1 MSGIFSFVSKDD
13 NLTVIDLALD
23 EFLKKQRRQDKWLSF
38 DKNLLL
44 HTSRI
49 ELLKDN
55 LVSMQKEC
63 PERLIGVSMEFFH
76 SCEDSRAFLGFK

>member
-49 ELLKDN
+49 ELLK
-55 LVSMQKEC
+55 
-63 PERLIGVSMEFFH
+63 
-76 SCEDSRAFLGFK
+76 